1 VEDYSVAKF
10 TSYRRFSGATLVSF
24 IHFFFLLGFSGAGML
39 QPLLT
44 LHRQLS
50 QTEIGTLLFISS
62 ICSSI
67 IRVPAGIASD
77 RYGRRPSVLVSG
89 IILISS
95 AALYIIS
102 HDFLQMVLPFSLWGI
117 GVGIYW
123 TSYNAM
129 IADVTDVAT
138 RFKAYSRIQI
148 IGQIANLVSPPLS
161 GLLADVF
168 GITFAYV
175 FPILSFISLGFFSL
189 KLPQRSNNPEEHKA
203 KGSLNALKTPQMK
216 SLMFFFGSLNIIHG
230 LYVGIF
236 WPART
241 IIFKDQFSLNYS
253 EIGLLNSAFMLA
265 QIIGLALS
273 NKIANRFKPK
283 WTMTT
288 ATLASAIIVFVHAIV
303 GSAIWLLPVTM
314 IHGLT
319 IAFGFMSPIATTIL
333 MNSISESVRAT
344 VQGITGTVWRLGMA
358 VGNLAM
364 GAVWASF
371 GLMMIP
377 YIGTAILLVESL
389 LILAR
394 LPQDR
399 SQSEP

>member
-1 VEDYSVAKF
+1 M
-10 TSYRRFSGATLVSF
+10 
-24 IHFFFLLGFSGAGML
+24 I
-39 QPLLT
+39 
-44 LHRQLS
+44 
-50 QTEIGTLLFISS
+50 
-62 ICSSI
+62 
-67 IRVPAGIASD
+67 
-77 RYGRRPSVLVSG
+77 
-89 IILISS
+89 
-95 AALYIIS
+95 
-102 HDFLQMVLPFSLWGI
+102 LPFILWGV

-129 IADVTDVAT
+129 IADVSEAAT
-138 RFKAYSRIQI
+138 RFTAYSRIQI

-175 FPILSFISLGFFSL
+175 FPILSFIILGLFSL
-189 KLPQRSNNPEEHKA
+189 KLPPRNKNPEEQKV
-203 KGSLNALKTPQMK
+203 KSSLTALKTPQMK
-216 SLMFFFGSLNIIHG
+216 KIVFFFGSLNVIHG

-241 IIFKDQFSLNYS
+241 IFFKDQFGLNYS
-253 EIGLLNSAFMLA
+253 EVGLLNSAFMLA

-273 NKIANRFKPK
+273 NKLANRFKPK

-288 ATLASAIIVFVHAIV
+288 ATLASAIVVFLHSII
-303 GSAIWLLPVTM
+303 GSAIWLLPITM

-344 VQGITGTVWRLGMA
+344 VQGITGTVWRIGMA

-364 GAVWASF
+364 GTVWALF
-371 GLMMIP
+371 GLMVIP
-377 YIGTAILLVESL
+377 YIGAIILIGESI
-389 LILAR
+389 LILVQ

-399 SQSEP
+399 TRSEL